1 MISPEPPYPLHGGG
15 RHRTA
20 CLFEY
25 LCERY
30 EVDLVLFRQPEDP
43 DPAVFLPPGKARRVK
58 ILSLKAHRRHPA
70 ARAARNLSRIFRHVP
85 PLNDRLSGFERD
97 IASFTSERRYLAA
110 VVEHFWC
117 AHYWP
122 QIAPISSRTVL
133 DLHNLESVLLQRMA
147 EASAGVRAWMLAR
160 LSRAASAWERRWFPK
175 FDLILAAS
183 SLDASR
189 ASKTAPRAA
198 LRVFPNTLPW
208 IPKLECPQED
218 AIAFSGNFDYEPNAA
233 GAEWFAREIWPRIHS
248 RHPSLE
254 WRLIGRS
261 AERLQ
266 RLSQTGTPIR
276 LIGAVD
282 DAVRELARAKVVVVP
297 VRAGSGTRVKILEAW
312 AAARP
317 VVSTALGAEGLD
329 ARPGHELL
337 LADAPDQF
345 ANAVSTLLAS
355 ESLRSRIGGAGRAL
369 YEQRYTRDAGWQAL
383 EEAGL

>member
-1 MISPEPPYPLHGGG
+1 MICPEPPYPLHGGG

-20 CLFEY
+20 CVFEY

-30 EVDLVLFRQPEDP
+30 EVDLVLFRHTEDP
-43 DPAVFLPPGKARRVK
+43 HPAAFLPHGKARRVK
-58 ILSLKAHRRHPA
+58 ILNLKAHSRHPA
-70 ARAARNLSRIFRHVP
+70 ARAARNLSRIFRRVP
-85 PLNDRLSGFERD
+85 PLNDRFSGFERQ
-97 IASFTSERRYLAA
+97 IASFASGRRYQAA

-122 QIAPISSRTVL
+122 RIAPTSSRTVL
-133 DLHNLESVLLQRMA
+133 DLHNIESVLLQRMA
-147 EASAGVRAWMLAR
+147 GTSVGPKAWVLAR
-160 LSRAASAWERRWFPK
+160 LARAAEDWERKWLPK
-175 FDLILAAS
+175 YDLLLAAS
-183 SLDASR
+183 SPDGGRVSEI
-189 ASKTAPRAA
+189 APGAT
-198 LRVFPNTLPW
+198 VHVVPNTLPW
-208 IPKLECPQED
+208 TPKPACPQQD

-233 GAEWFAREIWPRIHS
+233 GALWFAREIWPRIHR

-254 WRLIGRS
+254 WRLIGRC

-266 RLSQTGTPIR
+266 RLSRPGTRIR

-282 DAVRELARAKVVVVP
+282 DPVRELARAKVIVVP

-317 VVSTALGAEGLD
+317 VVSTALGAEGLG

-337 LADAPDQF
+337 LAEAPEQF

-355 ESLRSRIGGAGRAL
+355 ESLRSRISGAGRAL